1 MAEDK
6 KLTHLQAVLKETYL
20 SLMGSHKAKR
30 FCHSLLRKCLST
42 TSQMSLPG
50 GCTPLYRSIS
60 LMSATSRTIPN
71 HISNQS
77 QAMLK
82 RLRRLKKHW
91 ITEPKCSKCS
101 KPRLAGPQSS
111 PRTLRGQRA
120 WPTSPSWR

>member
-50 GCTPLYRSIS
+50 SCTPLYRSIS
-60 LMSATSRTIPN
+60 LISTTSRTTP
-71 HISNQS
+71 SL
-77 QAMLK
+77 QARA
-82 RLRRLKKHW
+82 RLRPKGSGSPKKRW
-91 ITEPKCSKCS
+91 ITGPRCLKCL
-101 KPRLAGPQSS
+101 KPRPAGPQNS
-111 PRTLRGQRA
+111 PRTLRKPRA
-120 WPTSPSWR
+120 WSTSPSWR